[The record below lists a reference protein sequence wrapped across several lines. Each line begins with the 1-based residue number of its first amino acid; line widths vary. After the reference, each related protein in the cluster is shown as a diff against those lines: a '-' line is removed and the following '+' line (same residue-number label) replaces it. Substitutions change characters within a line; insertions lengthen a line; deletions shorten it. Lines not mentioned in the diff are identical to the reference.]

1 MGLPLNNLSE
11 LVGSLTDV
19 NGDYT
24 KSVIM
29 IAGTTQV
36 TADTKVLDI
45 ELNSVDASI
54 SKVIIYKAI
63 VRPIVL

>member
-1 MGLPLNNLSE
+1 MSE
-11 LVGSLTDV
+11 VVGSLSNVDG
-19 NGDYT
+19 NYT

-29 IAGTTQV
+29 IAGTTQI
-36 TADTKVLDI
+36 TPDTKVLDI

-63 VRPIVL
+63 VKPIML